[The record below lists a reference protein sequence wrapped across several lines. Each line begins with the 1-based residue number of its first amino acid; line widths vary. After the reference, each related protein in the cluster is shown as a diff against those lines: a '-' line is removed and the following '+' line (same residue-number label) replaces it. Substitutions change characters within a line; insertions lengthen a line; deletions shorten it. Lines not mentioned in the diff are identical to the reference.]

1 MYIKNIKWVYR
12 MLELINIRK
21 TYGKNETAV
30 EALKGVSLKFRES
43 EFVSILGQ
51 SGCGK
56 TTLLNI
62 IGGLDQYTSGDL
74 IINNTSTK
82 NFTDADWDT
91 YRNHSIGFI
100 FQSYNLISHQTVL
113 ANVELA
119 LTLSGISK
127 NERRKRAV
135 QALDKVGLRS
145 QINKRPNQLSGGQ
158 MQRVANARA
167 LINNPDILLADEPT
181 GALDSETSVQVMNLL
196 KEIAK
201 DRLVI
206 MVTHNPELAE
216 EYSTRIINLRDGN
229 LVGDSNPYDGKMD
242 AEEIIAYQTKQQSVV
257 KKKKASM
264 SFWTAMSLSF
274 NNLMTKK
281 GRTFLT
287 SFAGSI
293 GIIGIALILAV
304 STGVNAYIKSI
315 EEDTMSSYPLKIM
328 QNAMDTTTMMSSMMQ
343 AAESANQKRE
353 PGKVYTS
360 PIMTQMMTMMTDST
374 AINNL
379 KKFKAFLDSNKEI
392 GGLVTDIKYE
402 YEPNWNVYL
411 LQEDGSYRNSTQGM
425 EQMYESMGLTGTSQ
439 DMMLGMSAMN
449 GSSQMSSG
457 WTELVGSLES
467 LKSGYEIVD
476 GRFPEKNNE
485 IVLIV
490 DEKNQISD
498 YTLYVL
504 GIKDFSEV
512 KDYMEA
518 AIKAQLSGTKVD
530 IDIPMSDYTF
540 EEIYDFQ
547 FKLLLN
553 SDCYELDGDI
563 IKKLDSDDKSFKERI
578 DEAMSLKIVGII
590 RPTAENVGMP
600 NIGSIGYLT
609 SLKEEIIEKSN
620 NSDVVKAQLKNPNV
634 DMLTGIRFDS
644 KGYTMEDFPV
654 IKEMI
659 ETLQKIPGV
668 DTTYILEAILE
679 ALDMEYLKD
688 VITQYVPTSPES
700 MMKII
705 LEYINKNRVTENTYE
720 GNLKLLGYVDIDNP
734 TSISIYPKDFEAK
747 ERINAIIAEY
757 NAQQNE
763 DDKIVYTDTVALL
776 MSSVTTIIDAI
787 SYVLIAFVAISL
799 VVSSIMIGVITY
811 ISVLERTKE
820 IGILRAIGASKKDIA
835 RVFNAETLFVGFV
848 AGLIGII
855 CSLGLIIIINIILR
869 HFTGID
875 NLQAVLQPMPAIILV
890 LISMGLT
897 FVAGLF
903 PSKTASNKDPVIA
916 LRTE

>member
-1 MYIKNIKWVYR
+1 

-21 TYGKNETAV
+21 TYGKDEAAV

-82 NFTDADWDT
+82 DYTDSDWDT

-119 LTLSGISK
+119 LTLSGVSK

-145 QINKRPNQLSGGQ
+145 QMNKRPNQLSGGQ
-158 MQRVANARA
+158 MQRVAIARA

-181 GALDSETSVQVMNLL
+181 GALDSETSVQVMDLL

-216 EYSTRIINLRDGN
+216 QYSTRIINLRDGN
-229 LVGDSNPYDGKMD
+229 LVGDSNPYDGQMNP
-242 AEEIIAYQTKQQSVV
+242 EEFYEFQCHKQSVA
-257 KKKKASM
+257 KKKKQSM

-304 STGVNAYIKSI
+304 STGVNAYIQSI
-315 EEDTMSSYPLKIM
+315 EESTMSSYPLQIQ
-328 QNAMDTTTMMSSMMQ
+328 QNTMDPTSMMSSMMQ
-343 AAESANQKRE
+343 AAQSQNQNRE
-353 PGKVYTS
+353 PGKVYSS
-360 PIMTQMMTMMTDST
+360 PIMTQMMTMMTDSAT
-374 AINNL
+374 QNNL
-379 KKFKAFLDSNKEI
+379 EKFKDFLDSNSEI
-392 GGLVTDIKYE
+392 QNLVTDIRYDYE
-402 YEPNWNVYL
+402 SNWNIYL
-411 LQEDGSYRNSTQGM
+411 LHEDGSYTNSSQGL
-425 EQMYESMGLTGTSQ
+425 EQMYESMGVTGTSQ
-439 DMMLGMSAMN
+439 EMMLGMVSMMGAGMA
-449 GSSQMSSG
+449 SVTG
-457 WTELVGSLES
+457 WTELIGSTEHIMTE
-467 LKSGYEIVD
+467 YELVD
-476 GRFPEKNNE
+476 GKYPESSNE

-490 DEKNQISD
+490 DQNNQISD

-504 GIKDFSEV
+504 GIRDFSEIQE
-512 KDYMEA
+512 YMEA
-518 AIKAQLSGTKVD
+518 MIKAQINGTTIE
-530 IDIPMSDYTF
+530 IDIPDTNYTY
-540 EEIYDFQ
+540 EEIYNFDF
-547 FKLLLN
+547 KVLLN
-553 SDCYELDGDI
+553 SDHYTIDGDKI
-563 IKKLDSDDKSFKERI
+563 IELSDDDVAFI
-578 DEAMSLKIVGII
+578 DRLNNAMDLKIVGIV
-590 RPTAENVGMP
+590 RPTDDMMNMA
-600 NIGSIGYLT
+600 NIGTIGYLS
-609 SLKEEIIEKSN
+609 SLKEDVIERSN
-620 NSDVVKAQLKNPNV
+620 SSDVVKTQLKNPDV
-634 DMLTGIRFDS
+634 DMFTGVRFDS
-644 KGYTMEDFPV
+644 KGYTMDDFPI

-659 ETLQKIPGV
+659 SRYPGI
-668 DTTYILEAILE
+668 DTTFILDAIIQKLN
-679 ALDMEYLKD
+679 MPYLSE
-688 VITQYVPTSPES
+688 VIKQYVPTSAES
-700 MMKII
+700 MMQII
-705 LEYINKNRVTENTYE
+705 INYLNKTNITTNTYK
-720 GNLKLLGYVDIDNP
+720 GNLEKLGYVDMNNP
-734 TSISIYPKDFEAK
+734 TTISIYPKDFEAK
-747 ERINAIIAEY
+747 ERINEIIAEY
-757 NAQQNE
+757 NDKQNE
-763 DDKIVYTDTVALL
+763 EDKIIYADTVALL
-776 MSSVTTIIDAI
+776 MSSVTTIVDAI

-799 VVSSIMIGVITY
+799 VVSSIMIGIITY

-855 CSLGLIIIINIILR
+855 CSLGLIVIINMILY
-869 HFTGID
+869 HFTGLAT
-875 NLQAVLQPMPAIILV
+875 LQAVLEPTPAIILV
-890 LISMGLT
+890 CISMVLT

-903 PSKTASNKDPVIA
+903 PSKTASKKDPVIA

>member
-1 MYIKNIKWVYR
+1 
-12 MLELINIRK
+12 MLELKNIRK
-21 TYGKNETAV
+21 TYGKGEAAV
-30 EALKGVSLKFRES
+30 EALKGVSIKFRES

-62 IGGLDQYTSGDL
+62 VGGLDQYTSGDL

-82 NFTDADWDT
+82 DYTDSDWDT

-119 LTLSGISK
+119 LTLSGVSK

-145 QINKRPNQLSGGQ
+145 QMNKRPNQLSGGQ
-158 MQRVANARA
+158 MQRVAIARA

-181 GALDSETSVQVMNLL
+181 GALDSETSVQVMDLL

-216 EYSTRIINLRDGN
+216 QYSSRIINLRDGN
-229 LVGDSNPYDGKMD
+229 LVGDSNPYDGKIDM
-242 AEEIIAYQTKQQSVV
+242 EEFYAIQSNKNKVV

-293 GIIGIALILAV
+293 GIIGIALILSV

-315 EEDTMSSYPLKIM
+315 EESTMSSYPLQIM
-328 QNAMDTTTMMSSMMQ
+328 QNTMDPTTMMASMMQ

-353 PGKVYTS
+353 PGKIYS
-360 PIMTQMMTMMTDST
+360 SQIMAQMMTMMTDSAAT
-374 AINNL
+374 NNL
-379 KKFKAFLDSNKEI
+379 EKFKAFLDSNREI
-392 GGLVTDIKYE
+392 QDLVTDIKYD
-402 YEPNWNVYL
+402 YSPNWNIYL
-411 LQEDGSYRNSTQGM
+411 QLEDGSYRNSSQGL
-425 EQMYESMGLTGTSQ
+425 EEMYSSMGVTGTSQ
-439 DMMLGMSAMN
+439 DMMLGMSAMM
-449 GSSQMSSG
+449 GSSMGSVTG
-457 WTELVGSLES
+457 WTELVGDLGH
-467 LKSGYEIVD
+467 LKSEYELVD
-476 GRFPEKNNE
+476 GKYPEKSNE

-490 DEKNQISD
+490 DNNNQISD

-504 GIKDFSEV
+504 GIRDFAEIQE
-512 KDYMEA
+512 YMEA
-518 AIKAQLSGTKVD
+518 AIKAQLSGNKID
-530 IDIPMSDYTF
+530 IDIPATDYTY
-540 EEIYDFQ
+540 EEIYDFD
-547 FKLLLN
+547 FKVLLN
-553 SDCYELDGDI
+553 SDHYALEGNKI
-563 IKKLDSDDKSFKERI
+563 VKLTDNDKGFKERL
-578 DEAMSLKIVGII
+578 DSAMELKIVGIV
-590 RPTAENVGMP
+590 RPTDDSMNMA
-600 NIGSIGYLT
+600 NIGTIGYLS
-609 SLKEEIIEKSN
+609 SLKDEVIEKSN
-620 NSDVVKAQLKNPNV
+620 NSAVVKAQLKNPDV
-634 DMLTGIRFDS
+634 DMFTGIRFDS
-644 KGYTMEDFPV
+644 KGYTMDDFPM
-654 IKEMI
+654 IKEI
-659 ETLQKIPGV
+659 IQKYPGI
-668 DTTYILEAILE
+668 DTTFIID
-679 ALDMEYLKD
+679 ALVEQLNMPYLKD
-688 VITQYVPTSPES
+688 LILQYVPTNAES
-700 MMKII
+700 LMNMII
-705 LEYINKNRVTENTYE
+705 KHLNENKVTTNTYKE
-720 GNLKLLGYVDIDNP
+720 NLEALGYIDIENP

-747 ERINAIIAEY
+747 ERINELIAEY
-757 NAQQNE
+757 NNQQNE
-763 DDKIVYTDTVALL
+763 DDKIIYSDTVALL

-799 VVSSIMIGVITY
+799 VVSSIMIGIITY

-848 AGLIGII
+848 AGIIGII
-855 CSLGLIIIINIILR
+855 CSLGLIVIINIILY
-869 HFTGID
+869 HFTGIA
-875 NLQAVLQPMPAIILV
+875 NLQAVLEPVPAIILV
-890 LISMGLT
+890 AISMGLT
-897 FVAGLF
+897 FIAGLF
-903 PSKTASNKDPVIA
+903 PSKTASKKDPVIA

>member
-1 MYIKNIKWVYR
+1 

-21 TYGKNETAV
+21 TYGKDEAAV

-43 EFVSILGQ
+43 EFVSVLGQ

-82 NFTDADWDT
+82 DYTDSDWDT

-145 QINKRPNQLSGGQ
+145 QMNKRPNQLSGGQ
-158 MQRVANARA
+158 MQRVAIARA

-181 GALDSETSVQVMNLL
+181 GALDSETSVQVMELL

-229 LVGDSNPYDGKMD
+229 LVGDSDPYDGKMEM
-242 AEEIIAYQTKQQSVV
+242 EEFYQMQEKKNSV
-257 KKKKASM
+257 KRKKKASM

-315 EEDTMSSYPLKIM
+315 EESTMSSYPLQIM
-328 QNAMDTTTMMSSMMQ
+328 QNTMDPTTMMASMMQ
-343 AAESANQKRE
+343 AAESSNQKRE
-353 PGKVYTS
+353 PGKVYS
-360 PIMTQMMTMMTDST
+360 SQIMSQMMTMMVDST
-374 AINNL
+374 ATNNL
-379 KKFKAFLDSNKEI
+379 EKFKDFLDSNKEI
-392 GGLVTDIKYE
+392 QDLVTDIKYD
-402 YEPNWNVYL
+402 YSPNWNIYL
-411 LQEDGSYRNSTQGM
+411 QLEDGSYRNSSQGL
-425 EQMYESMGLTGTSQ
+425 EQMYSSMGVTGTSQ
-439 DMMLGMSAMN
+439 EMMLGMSTMM
-449 GSSQMSSG
+449 GSSMGSVTG
-457 WTELVGSLES
+457 WTELIGDLSHLQSE
-467 LKSGYEIVD
+467 YELVD
-476 GRFPEKNNE
+476 GKYPESSNE

-490 DEKNQISD
+490 DESNQISD

-504 GIKDFSEV
+504 GIRDFSEIQE
-512 KDYMEA
+512 YMEA
-518 AIKAQLSGTKVD
+518 AIKAQLTGDKVD
-530 IDIPMSDYTF
+530 IDIPATDYTY
-540 EEIYDFQ
+540 EEIYDFD
-547 FKLLLN
+547 FKVLLD
-553 SDCYELDGDI
+553 SDHYALDGDKI
-563 IKKLDSDDKSFKERI
+563 VKLTDDDKGFKQRLDS
-578 DEAMSLKIVGII
+578 AMELKIVGIV
-590 RPTAENVGMP
+590 RPTDDTMNMA
-600 NIGSIGYLT
+600 NIGTIGYLS
-609 SLKEEIIEKSN
+609 SLKDEVIHKSN
-620 NSDVVKAQLKNPNV
+620 NSAVVKAQLKNPDV
-634 DMLTGIRFDS
+634 DMFTGIRFDS
-644 KGYTMEDFPV
+644 EGYTMDDFPM
-654 IKEMI
+654 IKEI
-659 ETLQKIPGV
+659 LQKHPGI
-668 DTTYILEAILE
+668 DTTFIID
-679 ALDMEYLKD
+679 ALVEQLNMPYLKD
-688 VITQYVPTSPES
+688 IILEYVPTSAES
-700 MMKII
+700 LMNMII
-705 LEYINKNRVTENTYE
+705 KHLNENRITSNTYK
-720 GNLKLLGYVDIDNP
+720 GNLEALGYIDIENP

-747 ERINAIIAEY
+747 ERINEIIAEY
-757 NAQQNE
+757 NNQQNE
-763 DDKIVYTDTVALL
+763 DDKIIYSDTVALL

-799 VVSSIMIGVITY
+799 VVSSIMIGIITY

-848 AGLIGII
+848 AGMLGII
-855 CSLGLIIIINIILR
+855 CSLGLIVIINIILY
-869 HFTGID
+869 HFTGIA
-875 NLQAVLQPMPAIILV
+875 NLQAVLEPIPAIILV
-890 LISMGLT
+890 AISMGLT
-897 FVAGLF
+897 FIAGLF
-903 PSKTASNKDPVIA
+903 PSKTASKKDPVIA

>member
-1 MYIKNIKWVYR
+1 
-12 MLELINIRK
+12 MLELKNIRK
-21 TYGKNETAV
+21 TYGKGEAAV
-30 EALKGVSLKFRES
+30 EALKGVSIKFRES

-62 IGGLDQYTSGDL
+62 VGGLDQYTSGDL

-82 NFTDADWDT
+82 DYTDSDWDT

-119 LTLSGISK
+119 LTLSGVSK

-145 QINKRPNQLSGGQ
+145 QMNKRPNQLSGGQ
-158 MQRVANARA
+158 MQRVAIARA

-181 GALDSETSVQVMNLL
+181 GALDSETSVQVMDLL

-216 EYSTRIINLRDGN
+216 QYSSRIINLRDGN
-229 LVGDSNPYDGKMD
+229 LVGDSNPYDGKIDM
-242 AEEIIAYQTKQQSVV
+242 EEFYAIQSNKNKVV

-315 EEDTMSSYPLKIM
+315 EESTMSSYPLQIM
-328 QNAMDTTTMMSSMMQ
+328 QNTMDPTTMMASMMQ

-353 PGKVYTS
+353 PGKVYS
-360 PIMTQMMTMMTDST
+360 SQIMAQMMTMMTDSAAT
-374 AINNL
+374 NNL
-379 KKFKAFLDSNKEI
+379 EKFKAFLDSNREI
-392 GGLVTDIKYE
+392 QDLVTDIKYD
-402 YEPNWNVYL
+402 YSPNWNIYL
-411 LQEDGSYRNSTQGM
+411 QLEDGSYRNSSQGL
-425 EQMYESMGLTGTSQ
+425 EEMYSSMGVTGTSQ
-439 DMMLGMSAMN
+439 DMMLGMSTMM
-449 GSSQMSSG
+449 GSSMGSVTG
-457 WTELVGSLES
+457 WTELVGDLGH
-467 LKSGYEIVD
+467 LKSEYELVD
-476 GRFPEKNNE
+476 GKYPEKSNE

-490 DEKNQISD
+490 DNNNQISD

-504 GIKDFSEV
+504 GIRDFAEIQE
-512 KDYMEA
+512 YMEA
-518 AIKAQLSGTKVD
+518 AIKAQLSGNKID
-530 IDIPMSDYTF
+530 IDIPATDYTY
-540 EEIYDFQ
+540 EEIYDFD
-547 FKLLLN
+547 FKVLLN
-553 SDCYELDGDI
+553 SDHYALEGDKI
-563 IKKLDSDDKSFKERI
+563 VKLTDNDKGFKERL
-578 DEAMSLKIVGII
+578 DSAMELKIVGIV
-590 RPTAENVGMP
+590 RPTDDSMNMA
-600 NIGSIGYLT
+600 NIGTIGYLS
-609 SLKEEIIEKSN
+609 SLKDEVIEKSN
-620 NSDVVKAQLKNPNV
+620 NSAVVKAQLKNPDV
-634 DMLTGIRFDS
+634 DMFTGIRFDS
-644 KGYTMEDFPV
+644 KGYTMDDFPM
-654 IKEMI
+654 IKEI
-659 ETLQKIPGV
+659 IQKYPGI
-668 DTTYILEAILE
+668 DTTFIID
-679 ALDMEYLKD
+679 ALVEQLNMPYLKD
-688 VITQYVPTSPES
+688 LILQYVPTSAES
-700 MMKII
+700 LMNMII
-705 LEYINKNRVTENTYE
+705 KHLNENKVTTNTYKE
-720 GNLKLLGYVDIDNP
+720 NLEALGYIDIENP
-734 TSISIYPKDFEAK
+734 MSISIYPKDFEAK
-747 ERINAIIAEY
+747 ERINELIAEY
-757 NAQQNE
+757 NNQQNE
-763 DDKIVYTDTVALL
+763 DDKIIYSDTVALL

-799 VVSSIMIGVITY
+799 VVSSIMIGIITY

-848 AGLIGII
+848 AGMIGII
-855 CSLGLIIIINIILR
+855 CSLGLIVIINIILY
-869 HFTGID
+869 HFTGIA
-875 NLQAVLQPMPAIILV
+875 NLQAVLEPVPAIILV
-890 LISMGLT
+890 AISMGLT
-897 FVAGLF
+897 FIAGLF
-903 PSKTASNKDPVIA
+903 PSKTASKKDPVIA

>member
-1 MYIKNIKWVYR
+1 

-21 TYGKNETAV
+21 TYGKDESAV

-82 NFTDADWDT
+82 DYTDLDWDT

-135 QALDKVGLRS
+135 QALDKVGLRAHM
-145 QINKRPNQLSGGQ
+145 NKRPNQLSGGQ
-158 MQRVANARA
+158 MQRVAIARA

-181 GALDSETSVQVMNLL
+181 GALDSETSVQVMDLL

-229 LVGDSNPYDGKMD
+229 LVGDSDPYDGKMD
-242 AEEIIAYQTKQQSVV
+242 MEEFFAIRDKKASTGN
-257 KKKKASM
+257 KKKASM
-264 SFWTAMSLSF
+264 SFLTAMSLSF

-315 EEDTMSSYPLKIM
+315 EESTMSSYPLQIM
-328 QNAMDTTTMMSSMMQ
+328 QNTMDPTTMMASMMQ

-353 PGKVYTS
+353 PGKVYS
-360 PIMTQMMTMMTDST
+360 SQIMAQMMTMMTDSAAT
-374 AINNL
+374 NNL
-379 KKFKAFLDSNKEI
+379 EKFKAFLDSNREI
-392 GGLVTDIKYE
+392 QDLVTDIKYD
-402 YEPNWNVYL
+402 YSPNWNIYL
-411 LQEDGSYRNSTQGM
+411 QLEDGSYRNSSQGL
-425 EQMYESMGLTGTSQ
+425 EEMYSSMGVTGTSQ
-439 DMMLGMSAMN
+439 DMMLGMSTMM
-449 GSSQMSSG
+449 GSSMGSVTG
-457 WTELVGSLES
+457 WTELVGDLGH
-467 LKSGYEIVD
+467 LKSEYELVD
-476 GRFPEKNNE
+476 GKYPEKSNE

-490 DEKNQISD
+490 DENNQISD

-504 GIKDFSEV
+504 GIRDFTEIQE
-512 KDYMEA
+512 YMEA
-518 AIKAQLSGTKVD
+518 AIKAQLSGNKID
-530 IDIPMSDYTF
+530 IDIPATDYTY
-540 EEIYDFQ
+540 EEIYDFD
-547 FKLLLN
+547 FKVLLN
-553 SDCYELDGDI
+553 SDHYALEGDKI
-563 IKKLDSDDKSFKERI
+563 VKLTDNDKGFKERL
-578 DEAMSLKIVGII
+578 DSAMELKIVGIV
-590 RPTAENVGMP
+590 RPTDDSMNMA
-600 NIGSIGYLT
+600 NIGTIGYLS
-609 SLKEEIIEKSN
+609 SLKDEVIEKSN
-620 NSDVVKAQLKNPNV
+620 NSAVVKAQLKNPDV
-634 DMLTGIRFDS
+634 DMFTGIRFDS
-644 KGYTMEDFPV
+644 KGYTMDDFPM
-654 IKEMI
+654 IKEI
-659 ETLQKIPGV
+659 IQKHPGI
-668 DTTYILEAILE
+668 DTTFIIDALVEQ
-679 ALDMEYLKD
+679 LDMPYLKD
-688 VITQYVPTSPES
+688 LILQYVPTSAES
-700 MMKII
+700 LMNMII
-705 LEYINKNRVTENTYE
+705 KHLNENKVTTNTYKE
-720 GNLKLLGYVDIDNP
+720 NLEALGYIDIENP
-734 TSISIYPKDFEAK
+734 MSISIYPKDFEAK
-747 ERINAIIAEY
+747 ERINELIAEY
-757 NAQQNE
+757 NNQQNE
-763 DDKIVYTDTVALL
+763 DDKIIYSDTVALL

-799 VVSSIMIGVITY
+799 VVSSIMIGIITY

-848 AGLIGII
+848 AGMIGII
-855 CSLGLIIIINIILR
+855 CSLGLIVIINIILY
-869 HFTGID
+869 HFTGIA
-875 NLQAVLQPMPAIILV
+875 NLQAVLEPVPAVILV
-890 LISMGLT
+890 AISMGLT
-897 FVAGLF
+897 FIAGLF

>member
-1 MYIKNIKWVYR
+1 
-12 MLELINIRK
+12 MLELKNIRK
-21 TYGKNETAV
+21 TYGKGEAAV
-30 EALKGVSLKFRES
+30 EALKGISIKFRES

-62 IGGLDQYTSGDL
+62 VGGLDQYTSGDL

-82 NFTDADWDT
+82 NYSDADWDT

-119 LTLSGISK
+119 LTLSGVSK

-145 QINKRPNQLSGGQ
+145 QMNKRPNQLSGGQ
-158 MQRVANARA
+158 MQRVAIARA

-181 GALDSETSVQVMNLL
+181 GALDSETSVQVMDLL

-216 EYSTRIINLRDGN
+216 QYSSRIINLRDGN
-229 LVGDSNPYDGKMD
+229 LVGDSNPYDGKIDM
-242 AEEIIAYQTKQQSVV
+242 EELYALQANKNTVI

-264 SFWTAMSLSF
+264 SFWTAMTLSF

-304 STGVNAYIKSI
+304 STGVDAYIKSI
-315 EEDTMSSYPLKIM
+315 ESTTMSSYPLQIM
-328 QNAMDTTTMMSSMMQ
+328 QNTMDPTSMMSSMMQ
-343 AAESANQKRE
+343 AANSKDQYRE
-353 PGKVYTS
+353 PGKVYS
-360 PIMTQMMTMMTDST
+360 SQIMAQMMTNMTNST
-374 AINNL
+374 AKNNL

-392 GGLVTDIKYE
+392 QGLTTDIKYE
-402 YEPNWNVYL
+402 YTPNWNIFL
-411 LQEDGSYRNSTQGM
+411 QQEDGSYRNSSQGL
-425 EQMYESMGLTGTSQ
+425 EDMYEIMGVTGTSQ
-439 DMMLGMSAMN
+439 DMMLSMTAMM
-449 GSSQMSSG
+449 GSSMGSVTG
-457 WTELVGSLES
+457 WTELVGDLGHLQNE
-467 LKSGYEIVD
+467 YELVD
-476 GRFPEKNNE
+476 GKYPEKSNE

-490 DEKNQISD
+490 DENNQVSD

-504 GIKDFSEV
+504 GIRDFTEIQE
-512 KDYMEA
+512 YMEA
-518 AIKAQLSGTKVD
+518 AIKAQLTGNKVD
-530 IDIPMSDYTF
+530 IDIPATNYTY
-540 EEIYDFQ
+540 EEIYDFD
-547 FKLLLN
+547 FKVVLN
-553 SDCYELDGDI
+553 SDYYEFDGNKI
-563 IKKLDSDDKSFKERI
+563 TKLDSNSNTFKKRL
-578 DEAMSLKIVGII
+578 DNAMELKIVGIV
-590 RPTAENVGMP
+590 RPTDETMSMA
-600 NIGSIGYLT
+600 NIGTIGYLS

-620 NSDVVKAQLKNPNV
+620 NSDVVKAQLKNPDI
-634 DMLTGIRFDS
+634 DMFTGIRFDS
-644 KGYTMEDFPV
+644 EGYTIESFPLL
-654 IKEMI
+654 KETI
-659 ETLQKIPGV
+659 EKLQKIPGMN
-668 DTTYILEAILE
+668 TEYILDAV
-679 ALDMEYLKD
+679 LDTLGMPYLKD

-700 MMKII
+700 LAEII
-705 LEYINKNRVTENTYE
+705 INHLNENRVTENTYE
-720 GNLKLLGYVDIDNP
+720 DNLVALGYIDIENP
-734 TSISIYPKDFEAK
+734 SSISIYPKDFESK
-747 ERINAIIAEY
+747 ERINELIAEY
-757 NAQQNE
+757 NSKQNE
-763 DDKIVYTDTVALL
+763 DDKIIYSDTVALL

-799 VVSSIMIGVITY
+799 IVSSIMIGVITY

-848 AGLIGII
+848 AGMIGII
-855 CSLGLIIIINIILR
+855 CSLGLIVIINIILY
-869 HFTGID
+869 HFTGIA
-875 NLQAVLQPMPAIILV
+875 NLQAILEPTPAVILV
-890 LISMGLT
+890 VISMGLT
-897 FVAGLF
+897 FIAGLF
-903 PSKTASNKDPVIA
+903 PSKTASKKDPVIA

>member
-1 MYIKNIKWVYR
+1 
-12 MLELINIRK
+12 MLELINIKK
-21 TYGKNETAV
+21 TYGKDESAV
-30 EALKGVSLKFRES
+30 HALKGISLKFREN

-62 IGGLDQYTSGDL
+62 VGGLDQYTSGDL
-74 IINNTSTK
+74 VINNISTK
-82 NFTDADWDT
+82 DFTDSDWDT

-145 QINKRPNQLSGGQ
+145 QMNKRPNQLSGGQ
-158 MQRVANARA
+158 MQRVAIARA

-181 GALDSETSVQVMNLL
+181 GALDSETSVQVMDLL

-216 EYSTRIINLRDGN
+216 QYSTRIINLRDGN
-229 LVGDSNPYDGKMD
+229 LVGDSNPYDGKMEQ
-242 AEEIIAYQTKQQSVV
+242 EEWIEYQSKRESLQ
-257 KKKKASM
+257 KKKKSSM

-304 STGVNAYIKSI
+304 STGVDAYIKSI
-315 EEDTMSSYPLKIM
+315 EETTMSSYPLQIQ
-328 QNAMDTTTMMSSMMQ
+328 QNAMDPTAMMSSMMQ
-343 AAESANQKRE
+343 AANNAENQKRD
-353 PGKVYTS
+353 PHKVYS
-360 PIMTQMMTMMTDST
+360 SQIMGQMLSMMSNSVAT
-374 AINNL
+374 NNL
-379 KKFKAFLDSNKEI
+379 KKFKEFLDNNPEI
-392 GGLVTDIKYE
+392 HDLCTDIKYE
-402 YEPNWNVYL
+402 YSPNFNMYL
-411 LQEDGSYRNSTQGM
+411 KQEDGTYKNSSKGM
-425 EQMYESMGLTGTSQ
+425 EQMYDSMGVTGTSK
-439 DMMLGMSAMN
+439 DMMISMSALSGGMGN
-449 GSSQMSSG
+449 FNG
-457 WTELVGSLES
+457 WTELVGSIDH
-467 LKSGYEIVD
+467 LKSEYELVD
-476 GRFPEKNNE
+476 GRYPESTDE

-490 DEKNQISD
+490 DANNQISD

-504 GIKDFSEV
+504 GIRDFAEIQE
-512 KDYMEA
+512 YMEA
-518 AIKAQLSGTKVD
+518 AIKAQLTGTKVD
-530 IDIPMSDYTF
+530 FEIPSTDYTF
-540 EEIYDFQ
+540 EEIYDFE
-547 FKLLLN
+547 FKVLLD
-553 SDCYELDGDI
+553 SDHYVLEGDT
-563 IKKLDSDDKSFKERI
+563 IKKLNTDYKSDNDILNQRLE
-578 DEAMSLKIVGII
+578 DAMNLKIVGII
-590 RPTAENVGMP
+590 RPTEEGMGMA
-600 NIGSIGYLT
+600 NIGTIGYLT
-609 SLKEEIIEKSN
+609 SLKEEIISKANE
-620 NSDVVKAQLKNPNV
+620 SDVVKAQLKNKDV
-634 DMLTGIRFDS
+634 DLFTGIRFDS
-644 KGYTMEDFPV
+644 EGYTMDSFPI
-654 IKEMI
+654 IKELI
-659 ETLQKIPGV
+659 QKYPGI
-668 DTTYILEAILE
+668 DTTFILDAIVEELN
-679 ALDMEYLKD
+679 MPYLKD
-688 VITQYVPTSPES
+688 IITQYVPTNAES
-700 MMKII
+700 LMNMII
-705 LEYINKNRVTENTYE
+705 KKLNEDRITDNTYE
-720 GNLKLLGYVDIDNP
+720 GNLKALGYVDINNP
-734 TSISIYPKDFEAK
+734 TSISIYPKDFESK
-747 ERINAIIAEY
+747 ERVNAIIAEY
-757 NAQQNE
+757 NSQQSE
-763 DDKIVYTDTVALL
+763 DDKIIYSDTVAIL

-799 VVSSIMIGVITY
+799 VVSSIMIGIITY

-820 IGILRAIGASKKDIA
+820 IGILRAIGASKRDIA

-855 CSLGLIIIINIILR
+855 CSLGLIVIINIILY
-869 HFTGID
+869 HYTGIA
-875 NLQAVLQPMPAIILV
+875 NLQAVLEPVPAVILV
-890 LISMGLT
+890 VISMVLT